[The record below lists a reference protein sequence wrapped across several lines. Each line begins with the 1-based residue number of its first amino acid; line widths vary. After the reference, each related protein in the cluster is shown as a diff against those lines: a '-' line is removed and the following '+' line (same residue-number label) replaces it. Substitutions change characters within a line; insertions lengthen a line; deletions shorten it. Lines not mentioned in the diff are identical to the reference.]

1 MTGWRAAHG
10 SGKDN
15 EKEEEKRG
23 NKYEDQS
30 QYVSSCLLYTS
41 DAADE

>member
-30 QYVSSCLLYTS
+30 QYVSSYHKS
-41 DAADE
+41 SVVE

>member
-15 EKEEEKRG
+15 EKENEEEKRG
-23 NKYEDQS
+23 NKYED
-30 QYVSSCLLYTS
+30 
-41 DAADE
+41 

>member
-30 QYVSSCLLYTS
+30 QYVSSYHNS
-41 DAADE
+41 SAVE

>member
-15 EKEEEKRG
+15 EKEEKRG

-30 QYVSSCLLYTS
+30 QYVSSYHKS
-41 DAADE
+41 SAVE

>member
-30 QYVSSCLLYTS
+30 QITVMPVQVLQC
-41 DAADE
+41 

>member
-23 NKYEDQS
+23 NKYEDPVTICQQLS
-30 QYVSSCLLYTS
+30 QTISC
-41 DAADE
+41 

>member
-23 NKYEDQS
+23 KSYEAYKKS
-30 QYVSSCLLYTS
+30 FSVNT
-41 DAADE
+41 